1 MCACVQLCKKAF
13 GQGIGSYSTSGG
25 WCNGCYVD
33 STAASLRRSTTF
45 TVTYEAGVNAALESN
60 ATAAADAITIT
71 SFHANLASI
80 NTAEALV
87 ASGDL
92 PQAMQILAA
101 TSSNSGNFFSHWI
114 MGVFAV
120 VLMVLLLLGSFCA
133 IHYFKQSTKKP
144 EVNVDMN
151 SKTVV

>member
-1 MCACVQLCKKAF
+1 M
-13 GQGIGSYSTSGG
+13 
-25 WCNGCYVD
+25 
-33 STAASLRRSTTF
+33 
-45 TVTYEAGVNAALESN
+45 NAALESN
-60 ATAAADAITIT
+60 ATAAADAMTTT
-71 SFHANLASI
+71 SFNADLASI

-87 ASGDL
+87 ASGNL
-92 PQAMQILAA
+92 PEATLILAA
-101 TSSNSGNFFSHWI
+101 TSSDSGNFFSHWI

-120 VLMVLLLLGSFCA
+120 VLMVLLLLASFCA